1 MSPGAWGWDGS
12 QGQGRSQESPG
23 DRAAEPEAMSATEM
37 NRLLPTL
44 GAGFAISEKH
54 WKEDGKSASQA
65 GRSLAWDV

>member
-1 MSPGAWGWDGS
+1 
-12 QGQGRSQESPG
+12 
-23 DRAAEPEAMSATEM
+23 MSATEM